1 MVNLTDLLF
10 DMVYTKI
17 MLLKV
22 LTVKSQLGMMELLE
36 QKNAQT
42 KFSLKCYL
50 T

>member
-36 QKNAQT
+36 QKNAQIKT
-42 KFSLKCYL
+42 FLNC
-50 T
+50 